1 MTRRTYPGTDIQVTF
16 DADLC
21 IHATE
26 CVRGLP
32 AVFDRD
38 RRPWVMTDHAP
49 ADEVSRVVERCP
61 TGALQY
67 QRRDGHPGEQ
77 PSTTTRVT
85 PVENGPL
92 AVRGDLLV
100 RHEDGTL
107 ERLPRAA
114 LCRCGQSKN
123 KPFCDNSHLES
134 GFQARGAT
142 PAEAVSTTVGPRGE
156 ARTV

>member
-67 QRRDGHPGEQ
+67 ERRDQ
-77 PSTTTRVT
+77 Y
-85 PVENGPL
+85 
-92 AVRGDLLV
+92 D
-100 RHEDGTL
+100 HEGYARR
-107 ERLPRAA
+107 ER
-114 LCRCGQSKN
+114 
-123 KPFCDNSHLES
+123 
-134 GFQARGAT
+134 
-142 PAEAVSTTVGPRGE
+142 TVGGPRRPPRPSRG
-156 ARTV
+156 RHP